1 MAAAL
6 TIEAPTDTAVVL
18 ACLDRVLI
26 PALVRAKPDAV
37 VVLDNLGAH
46 KAPAVRARLEAAGLG
61 LLDLP
66 RSAPDMSPIE
76 PMGAKVKALLRA
88 AAARTVGALEA
99 ALADALAAVTARDAR
114 GFFRGC
120 GYAVTAD

>member
-6 TIEAPTDTAVVL
+6 TIEAPTDTAVFR
-18 ACLDRVLI
+18 ACLDQVLI

-46 KAPAVRARLEAAGLG
+46 QAPAVRARLEAAGLG